1 MEGYV
6 SDSES
11 PMVEISGI
19 GKTLGNTVALQNVS
33 LSVRRGELF
42 GFVGPDGAGKT
53 TLFRILATLLMPD
66 KGKAVIDGMDVVTDF
81 RRLR

>member
-19 GKTLGNTVALQNVS
+19 GKTLGK
-33 LSVRRGELF
+33 
-42 GFVGPDGAGKT
+42 P
-53 TLFRILATLLMPD
+53 LLMEW
-66 KGKAVIDGMDVVTDF
+66 M
-81 RRLR
+81 